1 MNKKAQAQII
11 TTVLI
16 ILLVLAAIVIVWQVI
31 QGTVEGGA
39 KQVEGQT
46 DCLTVNLEIESLTA
60 SIDDDPNTQNDES
73 IAGAIKVHRKVGA
86 GDLQKIRIIIDGTA
100 IDPDTD
106 ASDLK
111 ELGSKSITTALTSGQ
126 EIKIAAMIVPVST
139 EIIELPAPSL
149 KTV

>member
-60 SIDDDPNTQNDES
+60 SIADDPNTPNDNEA

-126 EIKIAAMIVPVST
+126 EIKIAAMIGSEDRVCDVADT
-139 EIIELPAPSL
+139 